1 MLNTDLK
8 ILAKLLA
15 NRLKQIM
22 PNIITTNQ
30 AYGVK
35 GKDIS
40 DVTMSIKDTIRYM
53 GEKDGISLT

>member
-15 NRLKQIM
+15 NRLKEIM
-22 PNIITTNQ
+22 PKIITTNQ
-30 AYGVK
+30 VYGVK
-35 GKDIS
+35 GKDIA